1 MVNTTK
7 QFYLLAM
14 TILVSLGLF
23 VWQSP
28 ATRRF
33 EPLKPTV
40 MAFVDIQQLF
50 SSLEERAK
58 LLSDAEVLAMELQE
72 DIISRRLKITDIDS
86 EIELYKKG
94 SEKRKDLQ
102 QKQKLDSLEYNV
114 FVDCCESKLKRFE
127 ARGIRR
133 MYDHIREA
141 ALELSKANGWDVVFV
156 NDAAVALPEGD
167 NPNIMGEI
175 SSRRVLYAN
184 MELDVTDQLIEHM
197 NAAYDEMAVR

>member
-7 QFYLLAM
+7 QFYFLAM
-14 TILVSLGLF
+14 TILVLLGLF
-23 VWQSP
+23 AWQSP

-58 LLSDAEVLAMELQE
+58 LLSDAEAFAMELQE

-94 SEKRKDLQ
+94 SEKRKELE

-114 FVDCCESKLKRFE
+114 YVDCCESYCGCAKPGTSLVVYHASCQESACQGDTRN
-127 ARGIRR
+127 GICTGHEWR
-133 MYDHIREA
+133 MQ
-141 ALELSKANGWDVVFV
+141 
-156 NDAAVALPEGD
+156 
-167 NPNIMGEI
+167 
-175 SSRRVLYAN
+175 SRWHLR
-184 MELDVTDQLIEHM
+184 DQLKAQKDRQHK
-197 NAAYDEMAVR
+197 NKGQKYHFHLNFPSGF